1 MLNGLPHG
9 WEGTKMKIA
18 AFIVS
23 TLVFIVLFIPFILA
37 GMLVNRYFCSI
48 FSRSDQRDKRNGF
61 LNEADSD

>member
-1 MLNGLPHG
+1 
-9 WEGTKMKIA
+9 MKIA

-48 FSRSDQRDKRNGF
+48 SSRCDQRDSKRNGF
-61 LNEADSD
+61 SNEADSD